1 MNEQRCERCGETFGC
16 GAGTGSCWC
25 GDVDLSDT
33 TRAALALSYE
43 RCLCPAC
50 LAAAADGEL
59 SRPRDPNR
67 ARS

>member
-1 MNEQRCERCGETFGC
+1 MTELRCERCGEAFGC

-25 GDVDLSDT
+25 TQVELGDA

-50 LAAAADGEL
+50 LAAADETV
-59 SRPRDPNR
+59 SRPPGPSR